1 MMPVGTW
8 QMAIVIGR
16 RQFISGLGGAVAWPF
31 AVQAQQ
37 PAMPVIG
44 FLSSRS
50 PGDSIDLVSS
60 FRQGLNDEGVAEER
74 NVAIEFRW
82 ANGHYDQ
89 LAALSAELAMRSVNV
104 IVAAGGLVSAKAA
117 KAATPTI
124 PVVFVGGGDPVE
136 DGLVESLSHPGG
148 NITGVSVITSL
159 LGGKRIELLSEL
171 VPKARIVA
179 MLVNPNATTTA
190 AEIADVQAAARSL
203 NRDIH
208 VINASTESEF
218 AAAFANLAKMPAGA
232 IIVGA
237 DPFFNGRRD
246 QLVALVT
253 RFAIPAIYSLREFA
267 VAGGLASYG
276 TNVNSGYRLA
286 GQYAA
291 KILKGTKPSDLP
303 VQQSTTISFVINL
316 KTAKA
321 LGLTVP
327 PNLIA
332 IADEVIE

>member
-1 MMPVGTW
+1 
-8 QMAIVIGR
+8 MAIGR
-16 RQFISGLGGAVAWPF
+16 RQFISALGSAVAWPF
-31 AVQAQQ
+31 AARAQQ

-50 PGDSIDLVSS
+50 PGDSVDLVSA
-60 FRQGLNDEGVAEER
+60 FRQGLNDEGVAEGR

-82 ANGHYDQ
+82 ADGHYDQ
-89 LAALSAELAMRSVNV
+89 LAALSAELAIRSVNV

-117 KAATPTI
+117 KAATTTI
-124 PVVFVGGGDPVE
+124 PVVCLGGGDPVE
-136 DGLVESLSHPGG
+136 NGLVESLNQPGG
-148 NITGVSVITSL
+148 NITGVSVMTSL
-159 LGGKRIELLSEL
+159 LGSKRIELLSEL
-171 VPKARIVA
+171 VPKARTVA

-190 AEIADVQAAARSL
+190 AEIADVQAAARAL

-208 VINASTESEF
+208 VVNASAESEF
-218 AAAFANLAKMPAGA
+218 EAAFATMARLPAGA

-246 QLVALVT
+246 QLVALAS
-253 RFAIPAIYSLREFA
+253 RFAIPAIYPLREFA

-276 TNVNSGYRLA
+276 TNVNSGYRLT
-286 GQYAA
+286 GQYTA

-303 VQQSTTISFVINL
+303 VQQSTTFNFVINL

>member
-1 MMPVGTW
+1 
-8 QMAIVIGR
+8 MAFGR
-16 RQFISGLGGAVAWPF
+16 RQFIAALGGAAAAWPL
-31 AVQAQQ
+31 AARAQQ
-37 PAMPVIG
+37 SAMPVIG

-50 PGDSIDLVSS
+50 PEDSVDLVSA
-60 FRQGLNDEGVAEER
+60 FRQGLDDEGFAEER
-74 NVAIEFRW
+74 NIAIEFRW
-82 ANGHYDQ
+82 AHGHYDQ
-89 LAALSAELAMRSVNV
+89 LAALSAELAMRPVNL
-104 IVAAGGLVSAKAA
+104 IFAAGGLVSAKAA
-117 KAATPTI
+117 KAATSTI
-124 PVVFVGGGDPVE
+124 PVVFVGGGDPVK

-179 MLVNPNATTTA
+179 MLANPNATTTA
-190 AEIADVQAAARSL
+190 AEIADVQAAAGAL

-208 VINASTESEF
+208 VVNASTESELET
-218 AAAFANLAKMPAGA
+218 AFANMARLPAGA

-237 DPFFNGRRD
+237 DPFFNARRN
-246 QLVALVT
+246 QLVALAN
-253 RFAIPAIYSLREFA
+253 RFAIPAIYPLREFA
-267 VAGGLASYG
+267 AAGGLASYG
-276 TNVNSGYRLA
+276 TNVYSGYRLA
-286 GQYAA
+286 GQYAT

-303 VQQSTTISFVINL
+303 VQQSTTFNFVINL

-332 IADEVIE
+332 VADEVIE

>member
-1 MMPVGTW
+1 MPV
-8 QMAIVIGR
+8 V
-16 RQFISGLGGAVAWPF
+16 
-31 AVQAQQ
+31 
-37 PAMPVIG
+37 G

-50 PGDSIDLVSS
+50 PGDSIDLVSA
-60 FRQGLNDEGVAEER
+60 FRQGLNDEGFAEER

-89 LAALSAELAMRSVNV
+89 LAALSAELAIRSVNV
-104 IVAAGGLVSAKAA
+104 IIAAGGLVSGKAA
-117 KAATPTI
+117 KAATSTI
-124 PVVFVGGGDPVE
+124 PIVFVGGGDPVE

-171 VPKARIVA
+171 VPNARIVA

-190 AEIADVQAAARSL
+190 AETADVQAAARAL

-208 VINASTESEF
+208 VVNASAESEF
-218 AAAFANLAKMPAGA
+218 EAAFANMASLPAGA

-246 QLVALVT
+246 QLVALAA
-253 RFAIPAIYSLREFA
+253 RFAIPAIYPFREFA
-267 VAGGLASYG
+267 VAGGLTSYG

-286 GQYAA
+286 GQYTA
-291 KILKGTKPSDLP
+291 KISQGNEAYRSA
-303 VQQSTTISFVINL
+303 SS
-316 KTAKA
+316 
-321 LGLTVP
+321 
-327 PNLIA
+327 A
-332 IADEVIE
+332 IDDV